1 MKIDWYR
8 VLPQYMFQE
17 FHTDWVWDELL
28 NDILDNVE
36 NIQTHAHSTKLDKV
50 EVWTS
55 NWPYAYGSAYN
66 ITRVSGL
73 PSVKTRKRLKSVVE
87 EAKRKSFVEAIEKLR
102 NK

>member
-36 NIQTHAHSTKLDKV
+36 NIQTGAHSTKLDKV
-50 EVWTS
+50 
-55 NWPYAYGSAYN
+55 
-66 ITRVSGL
+66 
-73 PSVKTRKRLKSVVE
+73 
-87 EAKRKSFVEAIEKLR
+87 
-102 NK
+102 